1 MQKYF
6 PMYHDYRQHLAL
18 LSHEEIGRLL
28 LALLDYSDQ
37 GILPKLGGS
46 ANMAFSF
53 IKAQIDRD
61 HQKYLQKCEQN
72 RENAAKRW
80 EPDANAYDRILQDAI
95 HANTKTKKKTRTNT
109 KTNLP
114 LLSPKG
120 DRPTEQAENVTVQIA
135 GGAEQSVNHS
145 KTLVDSRFPEFWEKY
160 PKKAGKGAAEK
171 AWKHLNPNAD
181 LFGRMMEALGR
192 AMVCDQWNQDG
203 GRFIPNPATWLN
215 QRRWE
220 DEPEVVIP
228 RSNPRRTYDLE
239 AYEEMDFRNTRPFWD

>member
-37 GILPKLGGS
+37 GTLPRLGGA

-61 HQKYLQKCEQN
+61 HQNYQERCERN
-72 RENAAKRW
+72 RQNAAKRW
-80 EPDANAYDRILQDAI
+80 ETDAGACDRILLDAI
-95 HANTKTKKKTRTNT
+95 HAKTTTKKKTTT

-114 LLSPKG
+114 LSSPKG
-120 DRPTEQAENVTVQIA
+120 DRQTEQAENVTVQIA
-135 GGAEQSVNHS
+135 GGAEQSADHS
-145 KTLVDSRFPEFWEKY
+145 MTLAESRFAVFWEKY

-171 AWKHLNPNAD
+171 AWKRLDPSAG
-181 LFGRMMEALGR
+181 LFERILEALGR
-192 AMVCDQWNQDG
+192 AMRCEQWNRDS

-220 DEPEVVIP
+220 DEPEAALP
-228 RSNPRRTYDLE
+228 ASNPRRTYDLE
-239 AYEEMDFRNTRPFWD
+239 AYEELDFRNASPFSA